1 MITQVIEKLDCFVEN
16 EEKSII
22 HLENFVKDW
31 REDTTK
37 VLALGIIK
45 KLSENLEFIKEV
57 KTLLEPEEPD
67 IAKEE

>member
-57 KTLLEPEEPD
+57 KTLLEPEESD
-67 IAKEE
+67 IAEEE

>member
-67 IAKEE
+67 IAEEE